1 MLNDDTAN
9 LKSHLKALH
18 ENLSQ
23 TGEVDEELQ
32 GLLRQ
37 LDGDIRLLLERRTEM
52 VSEAAHHA
60 AEPARLAAE
69 PADLSERTQE
79 IAARFAV
86 EHPRLEP
93 ALRELGRM
101 LANMGI

>member
-9 LKSHLKALH
+9 LKSHLKDLRA
-18 ENLSQ
+18 NLAQ
-23 TGEVDEELQ
+23 TGNVDDELQ
-32 GLLRQ
+32 SLLQQ
-37 LDGDIRLLLERRTEM
+37 LDGDIRTLLERRTA
-52 VSEAAHHA
+52 EAQ
-60 AEPARLAAE
+60 AESDPYG
-69 PADLSERTQE
+69 LSERTQE
-79 IAARFAV
+79 LTARFAV

>member
-23 TGEVDEELQ
+23 TGEVDAELQ
-32 GLLRQ
+32 DLLQQ
-37 LDGDIRLLLERRTEM
+37 LDGDIRQLLERRTE
-52 VSEAAHHA
+52 VVTEPGHQAAFDPDA
-60 AEPARLAAE
+60 
-69 PADLSERTQE
+69 LSGRTQE

>member
-9 LKSHLKALH
+9 LKSHLKTLRA
-18 ENLSQ
+18 NLAQ
-23 TGEVDEELQ
+23 TGDVDEELQ
-32 GLLRQ
+32 SLLRQ
-37 LDGDIRLLLERRTEM
+37 LDGDIRTLLERRT
-52 VSEAAHHA
+52 AA
-60 AEPARLAAE
+60 AEQQAVAE
-69 PADLSERTQE
+69 SDTYGVAERTQE
-79 IAARFAV
+79 LTARFAA

>member
-1 MLNDDTAN
+1 MLNDDTAS
-9 LKSHLKALH
+9 LKSHLKDLH
-18 ENLSQ
+18 ANLSQ

-37 LDGDIRLLLERRTEM
+37 LDGDIRTLLERRT
-52 VSEAAHHA
+52 VEAQAVL
-60 AEPARLAAE
+60 AEEEESTTYGLA
-69 PADLSERTQE
+69 ERTQE
-79 IAARFAV
+79 LTARFAV

>member
-1 MLNDDTAN
+1 MLNQDTAN
-9 LKSHLKALH
+9 LKSHLKDLH
-18 ENLSQ
+18 ANLAE
-23 TGEVDEELQ
+23 TNDVDEELQ

-37 LDGDIRLLLERRTEM
+37 LDGDIRTLLERRSAI
-52 VSEAAHHA
+52 VA
-60 AEPARLAAE
+60 AEAQQEQEESQTFGLA
-69 PADLSERTQE
+69 ERTQE
-79 IAARFAV
+79 LTARFAV